1 MKYYRV
7 GNKKLTDNILN
18 KLRGSAELEKLFDE
32 VAKILGFEKARFAV
46 AGFYDEIGD
55 VFCGGFIGGDAERNA
70 NFKENEFGLYE
81 PKTMYMQ
88 GVTDRLLNG
97 LEIAKKYSMKEVW
110 DKIATYEV
118 VEKED
123 GTFTRGG
130 VLGKVFRKGVLY
142 VAINE
147 GSNLMEEAKLVEV
160 TKEVWDSE

>member
-7 GNKKLTDNILN
+7 DNTELSDSILN
-18 KLRGSAELEKLFDE
+18 KLRGSAELEKSFDE

-46 AGFYDEIGD
+46 VGLYDEIGD
-55 VFCGGFIGGDAERNA
+55 VLCGGFIGGDAEENI
-70 NFKENEFGLYE
+70 NFGQNEFGLYE
-81 PKTMYMQ
+81 PRTEYMQ
-88 GVTDRLLNG
+88 GVTKRLLSG

-118 VEKED
+118 VEKGD

-142 VAINE
+142 VAIKE

-160 TKEVWDSE
+160 TKGVWDSE